1 MNIFSHFPN
10 LRLTSDQNKVLEEIS
25 DFLEGNTSIF
35 ILKGYAGTG
44 KTTLLKGIGKWLKE
58 NKRYAH
64 TMAPTG
70 RAAKIIRDRTGLPA
84 TTIHKVIYNL
94 KKLEAINTEEE
105 DAKKSYKFF
114 FELNNNEFDPNTV
127 FLVDESSMI
136 SNQYSE
142 GEFFRFGTG
151 RLLSDLL
158 SFIDLNSTKNHK
170 IIFIGDPAQLPPVN
184 DTASFALESSFFNQR
199 NLSVDEFELRT
210 VVRQEKESGILKN
223 AELYRE
229 RIFSTFNNSNKIETG
244 YEDITVLPSQALVDK
259 YLEDIPEIEN
269 GERSIIAFSNKTVH
283 DYNKLV
289 REKLFPGREYVITGD
304 RLLVTHNNYRYETEL
319 LNGDIVTVLFAADT
333 TSLQS
338 APVIVEGKSQTITL
352 YFRDVTI
359 QVPGFPDPVNCKIIE
374 NHLNS
379 EHRDLSS
386 AELKALYINFV
397 MRFRNETKGK
407 YADKSKE
414 FKRAIKTDPFFNALR
429 VKYGYAIT
437 CHKAQGG
444 EWKDVFVDFYGRIG
458 FSNDH
463 LRWCYTAITRA
474 QKQLYIIDP
483 PALEPHSKIKVSQIQ
498 RLNPNHIPSNMFPF
512 ENIPATPFHD
522 ATTHPAKRLKYFEI
536 EEKLKETEY
545 SISKVITSG
554 YQEQYYIS
562 IDDYIIRI
570 NSTHNNA
577 GIFTYTE
584 TADKTEHGE
593 KLKSIFEQISD
604 RSFDYKYQPS
614 KPILSILSQF
624 INAIAAESGIHIL
637 NVDDTT
643 LEKYYTIWFFKTEAD
658 CAFIQF
664 YFDSKGKITT
674 ALPKSTLGEE
684 DIFLRAFIKNL
695 EIYTGHGSN

>member
-1 MNIFSHFPN
+1 MSLFNHFQN
-10 LRLTSDQNKVLEEIS
+10 LDLTKDQGEALERIQK
-25 DFLEGNTSIF
+25 FVEGEGKTF

-44 KTTLLKGIGKWLKE
+44 KTTLLRGIGSWLKE
-58 NKRYAH
+58 NKQYAH

-94 KKLEAINTEEE
+94 KKLEAINTDEE

-114 FELNNNEFDPNTV
+114 FDLNNNEFDPNTV

-136 SNQYSE
+136 SNQFSE

-151 RLLSDLL
+151 RLLNDLL
-158 SFIDLNSTKNHK
+158 SFVDLNSTKNHK
-170 IIFIGDPAQLPPVN
+170 VIFIGDPAQLPPAN
-184 DTASFALESSFFNQR
+184 DTASFALESSFFSQR
-199 NLSVDEFELRT
+199 NLSVDEFELQT

-244 YEDITVLPSQALVDK
+244 YDDITVLPSQSLVDT
-259 YLEDIPEIEN
+259 YLENIEAIET
-269 GERSIIAFSNKTVH
+269 GERAIIAFSNKTVH

-289 REKLFPGREYVITGD
+289 REKLFPGHESVISGD

-319 LNGDIVTVLFAADT
+319 LNGDIVTVLYAANT
-333 TSLQS
+333 TSFQS
-338 APVIVEGKSQTITL
+338 APVIVEGKSRTITL
-352 YFRDVTI
+352 YFRDVSI

-407 YADKSKE
+407 YADKSDE

-444 EWKDVFVDFYGRIG
+444 EWKDIFVDFYGRIG

-474 QKQLYIIDP
+474 EKHLYIIDP
-483 PALEPHSKIKVSQIQ
+483 PALEPHSKIKVSPIQ

-512 ENIPATPFHD
+512 GNIPATPFHD
-522 ATTHPAKRLKYFEI
+522 ENTHPAKRLKYFEI
-536 EEKLKETEY
+536 EKKLKNTEY
-545 SISKVITSG
+545 TISKVITSG

-562 IDDYIIRI
+562 IDDRIIRI

-584 TADKTEHGE
+584 TSDKTEHGE
-593 KLKSIFEQISD
+593 KLKSIFEEISD
-604 RSFDYKYQPS
+604 RLFDYKYQPS
-614 KPILSILSQF
+614 KPILRVLSQF
-624 INAIAAESGIHIL
+624 IDAIAIESGVNIL

-643 LEKYYTIWFFKTEAD
+643 IEKYYIIWYFKTEAD

-684 DIFLRAFIKNL
+684 DILLTTFIKNL
-695 EIYTGHGSN
+695 ERYTGHGSN

>member
-1 MNIFSHFPN
+1 MNISSHFTH
-10 LRLTSDQNKVLEEIS
+10 LSLTPDQHKGLEEITG
-25 DFLEGNTSIF
+25 FLGGKTRIF

-44 KTTLLKGIGKWLKE
+44 KTTLLKGIGAWLKE
-58 NKRYAH
+58 GKRYAH

-70 RAAKIIRDRTGLPA
+70 RAAKIVRDKTGLPA
-84 TTIHKVIYNL
+84 TTIHKIIYNL

-114 FELNNNEFDPNTV
+114 FDLNNNEFDPNTV

-136 SNQYSE
+136 SNQFSE
-142 GEFFRFGTG
+142 GEFFRFGSG
-151 RLLSDLL
+151 CLLNDLL
-158 SFIDLNSTKNHK
+158 SYVDLYSTKNHK

-184 DTASFALESSFFNQR
+184 DPASLALESSFFIQHG
-199 NLSVDEFELRT
+199 LSVDEFELRT

-229 RIFSTFNNSNKIETG
+229 RIFSAFNNSNKIETG
-244 YEDITVLPSQALVDK
+244 YDDITVLPSQSLVDK
-259 YLEDIPEIEN
+259 YLENIQEINN
-269 GERSIIAFSNKTVH
+269 GERAIIAWSNKIVH

-289 REKLFPGREYVITGD
+289 RIKLFPGRDSVIAGD

-319 LNGDIVTVLFAADT
+319 LNGDIVTVLIAAAT
-333 TSLQS
+333 TSFQS
-338 APVIVEGKSQTITL
+338 APVIVEGKSQTIKL

-397 MRFRNETKGK
+397 MRFRNETKEK
-407 YADKSKE
+407 YGDKSDE

-474 QKQLYIIDP
+474 EKHLFVIDP
-483 PALEPHSKIKVSQIQ
+483 PALEPHSKIKISPIQ

-512 ENIPATPFHD
+512 GNIPSTPFHEEN
-522 ATTHPAKRLKYFEI
+522 THPAKRLKYFEI
-536 EEKLKETEY
+536 KEKLQGTDY
-545 SISKVITSG
+545 TISKVITSG
-554 YQEQYYIS
+554 YQEQYYIAADS
-562 IDDYIIRI
+562 QIIRV
-570 NSTHNNA
+570 NTTHNNA
-577 GIFTYTE
+577 GIFTYSE
-584 TADKTEHGE
+584 TSDKTEHGSR
-593 KLKSIFEQISD
+593 LKSIFEQKSD
-604 RSFDYKYQPS
+604 RLFDFKYHPS
-614 KPILSILSQF
+614 APILILLSQF
-624 INAIAAESGIHIL
+624 VTAIAIESVIDIL

-643 LEKYYTIWFFKTEAD
+643 LEKYYTVWFFKTDAD

-664 YFDSKGKITT
+664 YFDSKGKITA
-674 ALPKSTLGEE
+674 ALPKSTLGDE
-684 DIFLRAFIKNL
+684 DIILRKFIGNL
-695 EIYTGHGSN
+695 ETYTSHGSN

>member
-1 MNIFSHFPN
+1 LSNFDHLFNIC
-10 LRLTSDQNKVLEEIS
+10 LSDEQKMAIKEVEV
-25 DFLEGNTSIF
+25 FLNSTRQIF

-44 KTTLLKGIGKWLKE
+44 KTTLLKGIGAWLKGT
-58 NKRYAH
+58 NRYAH

-70 RAAKIIRDRTGLPA
+70 RAAKIIKDRTGLQA

-94 KKLEAINTEEE
+94 KKLETINTEEE
-105 DAKKSYKFF
+105 DGKKSYKFF
-114 FELNNNEFDPNTV
+114 FSLNSNEFDPNTV

-136 SNQYSE
+136 SNQFSE

-151 RLLSDLL
+151 CLLNDLL
-158 SFIDLNSTKNHK
+158 SFVDLTSSKNHK

-184 DTASFALESSFFNQR
+184 DSVSLALEKSFFAQR
-199 NLSVDEFELRT
+199 KFSTEEFELRT

-244 YEDITVLPSQALVDK
+244 YDDITVLPSQDLVDK
-259 YLEDIPEIEN
+259 YLESTQEIEA
-269 GERSIIAFSNKTVH
+269 GERAIIAFSNKTVH

-289 REKLFPGREYVITGD
+289 REKLFSGREHVITGD

-319 LNGDIVTVLFAADT
+319 FNGDIVTVLSASDT

-338 APVIVEGKSQTITL
+338 APVIVEGKSQTINL
-352 YFRDVTI
+352 YFRDVAI

-397 MRFRNETKGK
+397 MRFRDLTNGK
-407 YADKSKE
+407 YDDKSDE
-414 FKRAIKTDPFFNALR
+414 FKRAISTDPFFNALR

-474 QKQLYIIDP
+474 EKHLYITDP
-483 PALEPHSKIKVSQIQ
+483 PALEPHTGIQVSAIQ
-498 RLNPNHIPSNMFPF
+498 RLNPNNLPSNMFVFGKVPG
-512 ENIPATPFHD
+512 TPYHD
-522 ATTHPAKRLKYFEI
+522 ESTHPVKRIKFFELL
-536 EEKLKETEY
+536 EKLKGSGVE
-545 SISKVITSG
+545 ISNVITSG
-554 YQEQYYIS
+554 YQEQYYFEV
-562 IDDYIIRI
+562 DGRIIRI
-570 NSTHNNA
+570 NATHNSA
-577 GIFTYTE
+577 GVFTYVE
-584 TADKTEHGE
+584 TADKSDQAIYLT
-593 KLKSIFEQISD
+593 KLLQQRRDCSKDF
-604 RSFDYKYQPS
+604 KYVPTQPLL
-614 KPILSILSQF
+614 IYLSQF
-624 INAIAAESGIHIL
+624 VEAVANESDLQTI
-637 NVDDTT
+637 NVDDSTQGN
-643 LEKYYTIWFFKTEAD
+643 YYITWFFKTEAD

-664 YFDSKGKITT
+664 YFNKKGKITS
-674 ALPKSTLGEE
+674 AIPKSTLGEQ
-684 DIFLRAFIKNL
+684 DTLLKAFLDKLKNL
-695 EIYTGHGSN
+695 YIQWE